1 MRTNPFFLTLAAAAT
16 LLLSSCGNKATTTEA
31 SATTTAADTSAAA
44 PRSATAPGSATAARY
59 TCPMHPEVVSDAP
72 GKCPKCGMN
81 LVKK

>member
-1 MRTNPFFLTLAAAAT
+1 MRTNPFFLPLAAAAA
-16 LLLSSCGNKATTTEA
+16 LLLSSCGNKATTTET
-31 SATTTAADTSAAA
+31 SATTTAADTSATVS
-44 PRSATAPGSATAARY
+44 RNATAARY